1 MVPTNMKNINT
12 EEYEITRINLKKF
25 LEDQF
30 SIEIEELIDSQSL
43 DDFGI
48 DADDIY
54 ELIIKLSKEFS
65 FDLSNFNKEKY
76 INNEPN
82 FLTSLYSMIN
92 YIFKT
97 DYNEKYVEP
106 ITTRMLILSILNKR
120 WIF

>member
-1 MVPTNMKNINT
+1 MKNINT

-25 LEDQF
+25 LEDEF
-30 SIEIEELIDSQSL
+30 SIEIEELYDSQSL

-65 FDLSNFNKEKY
+65 FDLSNFNREKY

-82 FLTSLYSMIN
+82 FLTSLYSIIN

-106 ITTRMLILSILNKR
+106 ITTKMLILSILNKR